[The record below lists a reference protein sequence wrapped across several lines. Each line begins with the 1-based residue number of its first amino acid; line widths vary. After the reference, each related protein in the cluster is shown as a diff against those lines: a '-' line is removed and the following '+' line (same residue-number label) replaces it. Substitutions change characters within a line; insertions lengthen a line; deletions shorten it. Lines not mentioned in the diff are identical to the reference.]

1 MKSSWYQNAIFYS
14 LNVETYFDSNGDGIG
29 DFQGLIQKLDYIS
42 GLGATCIWLIPFY
55 RSSNR
60 DNGYDVVDYY
70 SVDPRYGTLGD
81 FAEFISKAN
90 DLGIKVIIDLVVNH
104 TSIHH
109 PWFQEARKSRDNRYR
124 DFYVWSDDPLP
135 FKKEDLMFSGEEETM
150 WTYDEEARQY
160 YLHRFYKEQPD
171 LNISNPE
178 VQNEILKIMGFWL
191 KLGIHGFRV
200 DAAEL
205 LVENYGMEGV
215 DRDSLTEFINDMR
228 KHAVHEKGDAILLAE
243 VNGDPKKIKT
253 FLQEERMHM
262 MFNFYIN
269 QNFFLALAKED
280 AGPLEKALSL
290 LPKIRFDQQW
300 LNFLRHHDE
309 LTLSLLSD
317 NERQIVF
324 EKFAPEPQMQIYGR
338 GIRRRLA
345 PMLNN
350 DPEYLELCY
359 SLMFS
364 LPGTPMIRYG
374 DEILMGD
381 NLSLPG
387 RSSVRTPMQWSDGKH
402 GGFSSAQTDDLIH
415 TPVDTGEFSYKKVNV
430 INAQRDRESFLN
442 WIESLISTRKQCPE
456 IGIGEMKVLRCD
468 EPSVM
473 AHCYDFNNEKMFF
486 LHHLSKRRVIIMK
499 KALGL
504 ENLRLFDVFGC
515 QEVKQF
521 DDRFEIDGYG
531 YQWYRVVNSND
542 Q

>member
-14 LNVETYFDSNGDGIG
+14 LNVETYFDSNADGIG

-55 RSSNR
+55 KSSNR

-70 SVDPRYGTLGD
+70 SVDSRYGTLGD

-104 TSIHH
+104 TSIQHY
-109 PWFQEARKSRDNRYR
+109 WFQEARKSKTSRYR
-124 DFYVWSDDPLP
+124 DFYVWADQPLP
-135 FKKEDLMFSGEEETM
+135 FKKEDLMFHGEEDTM
-150 WTYDEEARQY
+150 WTYDDVADQF

-171 LNISNPE
+171 LNVSNPE
-178 VQNEILKIMGFWL
+178 VQNEILKIIGFWL

-205 LVENYGMEGV
+205 LVENYGMIGV
-215 DRDSLTEFINDMR
+215 DRGALITFINDMR
-228 KHAVHEKGDAILLAE
+228 KHTVHEKGDAILLAE
-243 VNGDPKKIKT
+243 VNGDPKKIQC
-253 FLQEERMHM
+253 FLEEERMHM

-280 AGPLEKALSL
+280 VAPLEKALSA
-290 LPKIRFDQQW
+290 LPAIRYDQQW

-309 LTLSLLSD
+309 LTLSLLSEE
-317 NERQIVF
+317 ERQLVF
-324 EKFAPEPQMQIYGR
+324 RKFAPDADMQIYGR

-350 DPEYLELCY
+350 DTEYLEMCY

-364 LPGTPMIRYG
+364 LPGTPLVRYG

-381 NLSLPG
+381 NLDLPG
-387 RSSVRTPMQWSDGKH
+387 RASVRTPMQWSDGKH
-402 GGFSSAQTDDLIH
+402 GGFSSAATHQLVH
-415 TPVDTGEFSYKKVNV
+415 EPVQSGEFSYKKVNV
-430 INAQRDRESFLN
+430 VNAQRNRTSFLN

-456 IGIGEMKVLRCD
+456 IGVGELKVLPCSIK
-468 EPSVM
+468 SVV
-473 AHCYDFNNEKMFF
+473 AHCYHYNGEKMFF
-486 LHHLSKRRVIIMK
+486 LHHLANDKVSITK
-499 KALGL
+499 KELRL
-504 ENLRLFDVFGC
+504 ENIKLYDVFGC
-515 QEVKQF
+515 QEVVQF
-521 DDRFEIDGYG
+521 EDRFEIDGYG
-531 YQWYRVVNSND
+531 YQWYRAVK
-542 Q
+542 

>member
-60 DNGYDVVDYY
+60 DSGYDVVDYY

-104 TSIHH
+104 TSIEH
-109 PWFQEARKSRDNRYR
+109 PWFLEARKNKKSRYR
-124 DFYVWSDDPLP
+124 DFYVWADHPLP
-135 FKKEDLMFSGEEETM
+135 FKKKDLMFRGEEETM
-150 WTYDEEARQY
+150 WTYDEVARQF
-160 YLHRFYKEQPD
+160 YLHRFYKEQAD
-171 LNISNPE
+171 LNISNPD
-178 VQNEILKIMGFWL
+178 VQNEILKIIGFWL

-200 DAAEL
+200 DASEV
-205 LVENYGMEGV
+205 LVENYGMKGA
-215 DRDSLTEFINDMR
+215 DREVLTAFINDMR
-228 KHAVHEKGDAILLAE
+228 RHTVHEKGDAILLAE
-243 VNGDPKKIKT
+243 VNEGPDGIES

-280 AGPLEKALSL
+280 AAPLEKALSL
-290 LPKIRFDQQW
+290 LPSIRDDQQW

-309 LTLSLLSD
+309 LSLSLLSD
-317 NERQIVF
+317 KDRQIVF
-324 EKFAPEPQMQIYGR
+324 EKFAPDSDMQIYGR

-350 DPEYLELCY
+350 DSEYIEMCY

-364 LPGTPMIRYG
+364 LPGTPLIRYG

-381 NLSLPG
+381 DLSLPG
-387 RSSVRTPMQWSDGKH
+387 RASVRTPMQWSGGKH
-402 GGFSSAQTDDLIH
+402 GGFSTAKGHDLVYE
-415 TPVDTGEFSYKKVNV
+415 PVERGEFSYKKINV
-430 INAQRDRESFLN
+430 VNAQRDRKSFLN

-456 IGIGEMKVLRCD
+456 IALGELRILKCD
-468 EPSVM
+468 ERGVM
-473 AHCYDFNNEKMFF
+473 VHSYHHNSEKMFF
-486 LHHLSKRRVIIMK
+486 LHHFSNK
-499 KALGL
+499 KVTILKKSLGL
-504 ENLRLFDVFGC
+504 ENFALYDVFGC
-515 QEVKQF
+515 MEVKQF
-521 DDRFEIDGYG
+521 DDRFEINGYG
-531 YQWYRVVNSND
+531 YQWYRVVNN

>member
-14 LNVETYFDSNGDGIG
+14 LNVETYFDSNGDGFG

-55 RSSNR
+55 KSSNR

-104 TSIHH
+104 TSIEH
-109 PWFQEARKSRDNRYR
+109 PWFQEARKNKKSRYR
-124 DFYVWSDDPLP
+124 DFYVWADHPLP
-135 FKKEDLMFSGEEETM
+135 FDKKDLMFDGEEDTM
-150 WTYDEEARQY
+150 WTYDEVARQF

-171 LNISNPE
+171 LNVGNPE

-205 LVENYGMEGV
+205 LVENYGMIGIDRGV
-215 DRDSLTEFINDMR
+215 LISFINEMR

-243 VNGDPKKIKT
+243 VNGDPKTIES
-253 FLQEERMHM
+253 FLAEERMHM

-269 QNFFLALAKED
+269 QYFFLALAKED
-280 AGPLEKALSL
+280 AAPLENALRK
-290 LPKIRFDQQW
+290 LPKIRYDQQW

-317 NERQIVF
+317 EDRQIVF
-324 EKFAPEPQMQIYGR
+324 EKFAPDTDMRIYGR

-345 PMLNN
+345 PMLKN
-350 DPEYLELCY
+350 DPEYLEMCY

-364 LPGTPMIRYG
+364 LPGAPLIRYG

-381 NLSLPG
+381 NLNLPG
-387 RSSVRTPMQWSDGKH
+387 RSSVRTPMQWSDGQH
-402 GGFSSAQTDDLIH
+402 GGFSSAAIH
-415 TPVDTGEFSYKKVNV
+415 ELVHGPVQSGEFSYKTVNV
-430 INAQRDRESFLN
+430 LNAQRDRTSFLN
-442 WIESLISTRKQCPE
+442 WLETLISTRKQCP
-456 IGIGEMKVLRCD
+456 GIGVGELTVIPCGIK
-468 EPSVM
+468 SVV
-473 AHCYDFNNEKMFF
+473 AHSYTYNNEKMFF
-486 LHHLSKRRVIIMK
+486 LHHLANDKVTIGKKELGVEASK
-499 KALGL
+499 LY
-504 ENLRLFDVFGC
+504 DVFGC
-515 QEVKQF
+515 EEVVQF
-521 DDRFEIDGYG
+521 ADRFEIDGYG
-531 YQWYRVVNSND
+531 YQWYRAFHNK
-542 Q
+542 

>member
-1 MKSSWYQNAIFYS
+1 MKSRWYQNAVFYS
-14 LNVETYFDSNGDGIG
+14 LNVETYYDSDGDGIG

-55 RSSNR
+55 KSSNH

-81 FAEFISKAN
+81 FAEFVSKAN

-104 TSIHH
+104 TSIQH
-109 PWFQEARKSRDNRYR
+109 PWFQEARKDRHNRFR
-124 DFYVWSDDPLP
+124 QFYVWSDEPLP
-135 FKKEDLMFSGEEETM
+135 FKKKDLMFVGEEETM
-150 WTYDEEARQY
+150 WTYDEQAGQY

-171 LNISNPE
+171 LNISNPD
-178 VQNEILKIMGFWL
+178 VQNEILKIIGFWL

-215 DRDSLTEFINDMR
+215 ERDVLITFINDMR
-228 KHAVHEKGDAILLAE
+228 KHTVHEKGDAILLAE
-243 VNGDPKKIKT
+243 VNGNPDKIRC
-253 FLQEERMHM
+253 FLEQERMHM

-280 AGPLEKALSL
+280 AEPLAAALKQ
-290 LPKIRFDQQW
+290 LPGIRYDQQW

-317 NERQIVF
+317 RDRQIVF
-324 EKFAPEPQMQIYGR
+324 EKFAPDSDMRIYGR

-350 DPEYLELCY
+350 DPAYLEMCY

-364 LPGTPMIRYG
+364 LPGTPLIRYG

-381 NLSLPG
+381 DLTLPG
-387 RSSVRTPMQWSDGKH
+387 RSSVRTPMQWSDGNH
-402 GGFSSAQTDDLIH
+402 GGFSTAPAGHLMH
-415 TPVDTGEFSYKKVNV
+415 APVSRGEFSYKKVNV
-430 INAQRDRESFLN
+430 LNAQRNRHSFLN

-456 IGIGEMKVLRCD
+456 IGTGDLKVLSCHT
-468 EPSVM
+468 PAVL
-473 AHCYDFNNEKMFF
+473 AHCYEFKDDKMFF
-486 LHHLSKRRVIIMK
+486 IHHLANRKAIIQK
-499 KALGL
+499 SELGL
-504 ENLRLFDVFGC
+504 EGLSLYDVFGC
-515 QEVKQF
+515 MEVKQF

-531 YQWYRVVNSND
+531 YQWYRVVK
-542 Q
+542 

>member
-14 LNVETYFDSNGDGIG
+14 LNVETFFDSNGDGIG

-55 RSSNR
+55 KSSNR

-70 SVDPRYGTLGD
+70 SVDPRYGSLGD

-104 TSIHH
+104 TSIQH
-109 PWFQEARKSRDNRYR
+109 PWFQQARKSKENPYR
-124 DFYVWSDDPLP
+124 DFYVWSDEPLP
-135 FKKEDLMFSGEEETM
+135 FQKKDLMFHGEEDTM
-150 WTYDEEARQY
+150 WTYDEMAGQY

-171 LNISNPE
+171 LNISNPK
-178 VQNEILKIMGFWL
+178 VQNEILKIIGFWL

-205 LVENYGMEGV
+205 LVENYGMAGI
-215 DRDSLTEFINDMR
+215 DRSVLINFINDMR

-243 VNGDPKKIKT
+243 VNGDPAKIENFMK
-253 FLQEERMHM
+253 EERMHM
-262 MFNFYIN
+262 MFNFYVN
-269 QNFFLALAKED
+269 QYFFLSLARED
-280 AGPLEKALSL
+280 AAPLENALRQ
-290 LPKIRFDQQW
+290 LPQIRYDQQW

-309 LTLSLLSD
+309 LTLSLLTEND
-317 NERQIVF
+317 RQVVF
-324 EKFAPEPQMQIYGR
+324 EKFAPAENMRIYDR

-350 DPEYLELCY
+350 NTEYLEMCY

-364 LPGTPMIRYG
+364 LPGTPLVRYG

-381 NLSLPG
+381 NLDSPG
-387 RSSVRTPMQWSDGKH
+387 RASVRTPMQWSDGKH
-402 GGFSSAQTDDLIH
+402 GGFSSAPAQDLVH
-415 TPVDTGEFSYKKVNV
+415 EPVDEGEFSYKKVNV
-430 INAQRDRESFLN
+430 VNAQRNRTSFLN

-456 IGIGEMKVLRCD
+456 IGVGEFTVLPCGIK
-468 EPSVM
+468 SVV
-473 AHCYDFNNEKMFF
+473 AHCFYHNDEKMFF
-486 LHHLSKRRVIIMK
+486 LHHLAKSHVTILK
-499 KALGL
+499 KDLGL
-504 ENLRLFDVFGC
+504 EGLKLYDVFGC

-521 DDRFEIDGYG
+521 EDRFEIEGYG
-531 YQWYRVVNSND
+531 YQWYRRIK
-542 Q
+542 